1 MPDLLIL
8 VGTLGGLFL
17 FGPMG
22 FIVGPVVC
30 GLFLTVWDIYGT
42 TFKDILP
49 PVKSL
54 RTGAVTHP
62 DATLEDKRPV
72 APDAGPAAER

>member
-1 MPDLLIL
+1 
-8 VGTLGGLFL
+8 
-17 FGPMG
+17 
-22 FIVGPVVC
+22 VVC

-54 RTGAVTHP
+54 RTGRLKKPETLDDQPSSGPSA
-62 DATLEDKRPV
+62 DAS
-72 APDAGPAAER
+72 